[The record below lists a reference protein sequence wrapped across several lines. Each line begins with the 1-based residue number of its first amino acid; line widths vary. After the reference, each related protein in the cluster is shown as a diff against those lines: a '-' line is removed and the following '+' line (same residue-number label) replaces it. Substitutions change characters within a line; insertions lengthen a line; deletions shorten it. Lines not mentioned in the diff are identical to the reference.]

1 MEIMMGRNLST
12 PYFQNGVLE
21 QRLSWCKNYS
31 PHMVGTQSGLRF
43 KPGQLAVSSTR
54 KKYLPIALKTGILS
68 DNAYERRRT
77 NAISIDTAVKETVE
91 LLESYDDEY
100 GGAIIDPKSLPS
112 CTNSFASILRSS
124 LSYWES
130 KGKRGIWLKI
140 LAEQSDLIPVAV
152 KEGFKYHHAEPGYV
166 MLTYWIPDE
175 PCVLPANASHQVGV
189 GGFVMNEN
197 REILVVQEKQCN
209 LACSGV
215 WKLPTGVIHK
225 SEEIFAGAIREV
237 KEETGIDTDFLEVI
251 AFRHAH
257 CVAFEKSDLFFI
269 CMLKPLSTQIT
280 IDELEIQASKWMP
293 IDEFLEQ
300 PFYKEDHMSRKVYEL
315 CIASLENRY
324 KGLTAHLL
332 PSKFDGTSTYLYF
345 STAANNDGEIQV

>member
-1 MEIMMGRNLST
+1 MMGRNPSA
-12 PYFQNGVLE
+12 PCFQNGVLE

-31 PHMVGTQSGLRF
+31 PHMVGTQNGLRF

-54 KKYLPIALKTGILS
+54 KKYLPIALKTGILG
-68 DNAYERRRT
+68 DNPYERRRT
-77 NAISIDTAVKETVE
+77 NAISVDTAVKETLE

-152 KEGFKYHHAEPGYV
+152 K
-166 MLTYWIPDE
+166 
-175 PCVLPANASHQVGV
+175 
-189 GGFVMNEN
+189 
-197 REILVVQEKQCN
+197 ILVVQEKQCN

-237 KEETGIDTDFLEVI
+237 KEETGIDTDFLEMI

-280 IDELEIQASKWMP
+280 IDGLEIQAAKWMP
-293 IDEFLEQ
+293 IDEFLGQ

-315 CIASLENRY
+315 CIASLENRF
-324 KGLTAHLL
+324 KGLTFQLL

-345 STAANNDGEIQV
+345 SNAANNDGEIQV

>member
-1 MEIMMGRNLST
+1 MT
-12 PYFQNGVLE
+12 
-21 QRLSWCKNYS
+21 
-31 PHMVGTQSGLRF
+31 F

-54 KKYLPIALKTGILS
+54 KKYLPIALKTGIPS
-68 DNAYERRRT
+68 DNPYERRRT
-77 NAISIDTAVKETVE
+77 NAISIDTAVKETLK

-112 CTNSFASILRSS
+112 CANSFASILRSS

-152 KEGFKYHHAEPGYV
+152 KAIGRPINDHTKVFLLLNGLGPEYESFVTSMLKPPIPAYKDEGFKYHHAEPGYV
-166 MLTYWIPDE
+166 MLTYWIPDD

-209 LACSGV
+209 LAWSGV

-225 SEEIFAGAIREV
+225 
-237 KEETGIDTDFLEVI
+237 IDTDFLEVI
-251 AFRHAH
+251 TFRHAH

-280 IDELEIQASKWMP
+280 IDELEIQAAKWMP

-300 PFYKEDHMSRKVYEL
+300 PFYKEDHMSRKAHEL
-315 CIASLENRY
+315 CIASLEDRY

-345 STAANNDGEIQV
+345 SNAANNDGEIQV